1 MLKKFFLLRIW
12 RRIYL
17 ERLGEPFIYNLISL
31 FYLFFGNFEKKI
43 DYDLVPRQPYAFGL
57 KEAFRRVSLQKLNVK
72 KILILEFG
80 VASGTGLFNL
90 QSIADR
96 LSKIYNLDYEV
107 IGFDT
112 GKGMP
117 KALDYRDHPE
127 KYKVGDF
134 PPLKLSEK
142 NLPKKTKI
150 FYGDIKNTVHLIK
163 NELIENSV
171 VGFISIDV
179 DYYSS
184 TISCL
189 ESLKF
194 ESFSYLPSTIIYF
207 DDVNNPDH
215 NEFCGQLLAIREFNK
230 ANQFRKISKMT
241 QLRNWRYFK
250 NALWLDQMYFLHV
263 LDHKNRDPKNT
274 EGSNPRIIGNP
285 YL

>member
-1 MLKKFFLLRIW
+1 MLKKFLSLRIW
-12 RRIYL
+12 NRIYL
-17 ERLGEPFIYNLISL
+17 ERLGEPFIYNIVSL
-31 FYLFFGNFEKKI
+31 FYLFFGNFIKKI
-43 DYDLVPRQPYAFGL
+43 KYDLVPRQPYAFGL
-57 KEAFRRVSLQKLNVK
+57 NEAFRKVKLQKLNIK

-80 VASGTGLFNL
+80 VASGAGLFNL
-90 QSIADR
+90 QFIANR

-117 KALDYRDHPE
+117 PPIDYKDHPE
-127 KYKVGDF
+127 KYNENDF
-134 PPLKLSEK
+134 PPLNLSQK
-142 NLPKKTKI
+142 NLPRKTKI
-150 FYGDIKNTVHLIK
+150 FYGDIKDNVHLIK
-163 NELIENSV
+163 NELGESNVI
-171 VGFISIDV
+171 GFISIDV

-194 ESFSYLPSTIIYF
+194 ESSSYLPSTIMYF
-207 DDVNNPDH
+207 DDINNPDH
-215 NEFCGQLLAIREFNK
+215 NEFCGQLLAINEFNK
-230 ANQFRKISKMT
+230 ANQNRKISKMT

-263 LDHKNRDPKNT
+263 LDHKFRDPKNI
-274 EGSNPRIIGNP
+274 ENNKPRILNNP

>member
-1 MLKKFFLLRIW
+1 MLKKLLLLRIW
-12 RRIYL
+12 KRIYL
-17 ERLGEPFIYNLISL
+17 ERLGEPLVYNLVSL
-31 FYLFFGNFEKKI
+31 FCLFFGNFIEKI
-43 DYDLVPRQPYAFGL
+43 RYDLVPRQPYAFGL
-57 KEAFRRVSLQKLNVK
+57 NEAFRRVKK
-72 KILILEFG
+72 GKIRKILILEFG
-80 VASGTGLFNL
+80 VASGAGLFNL
-90 QSIADR
+90 HFIANR

-117 KALDYRDHPE
+117 PPTDYKDHPE
-127 KYKVGDF
+127 KYNENDF
-134 PPLKLSEK
+134 PPLNLSQN

-150 FYGDIKNTVHLIK
+150 FYGDIKDTVHLIK
-163 NELIENSV
+163 NELGENNAI
-171 VGFISIDV
+171 GFISIDV

-194 ESFSYLPSTIIYF
+194 ESSSYLPSTIMYF

-215 NEFCGQLLAIREFNK
+215 NEFCGQLLAIRDFNK
-230 ANQFRKISKMT
+230 ANQNRKISKMT

-263 LDHKNRDPKNT
+263 LDHEFRDPKKIA
-274 EGSNPRIIGNP
+274 SNEPRILDNP

>member
-1 MLKKFFLLRIW
+1 MLKKLLLPRIW
-12 RRIYL
+12 RRIYA
-17 ERLGEPFIYNLISL
+17 ERLGESFIYNLISF

-43 DYDLVPRQPYAFGL
+43 DYDLIPRQPYAFGL
-57 KEAFRRVSLQKLNVK
+57 KEAFRRVSLESINTK

-80 VASGTGLFNL
+80 VASGAGLFNL
-90 QSIADR
+90 QSIANR
-96 LSKIYNLDYEV
+96 LSKIYNLDYQI

-117 KALDYRDHPE
+117 PALDYRDHPE
-127 KYKVGDF
+127 KYSKGDF
-134 PPLKLSEK
+134 PPLKLSEN
-142 NLPKKTKI
+142 NLQKKTKI
-150 FYGDIKNTVHLIK
+150 LYGDIKDTVQLIK
-163 NELIENSV
+163 NELSENV
-171 VGFISIDV
+171 AIGFISVDV

-194 ESFSYLPSTIIYF
+194 ESLYYLPNTVMYF
-207 DDVNNPDH
+207 DDVSSTDH

-230 ANQFRKISKMT
+230 ANQYRKISKMNK
-241 QLRNWRYFK
+241 LRYWRYFK
-250 NALWLDQMYFLHV
+250 NSVWLDQMYFLNV

-274 EGSNPRIIGNP
+274 EGYSQRIINNP